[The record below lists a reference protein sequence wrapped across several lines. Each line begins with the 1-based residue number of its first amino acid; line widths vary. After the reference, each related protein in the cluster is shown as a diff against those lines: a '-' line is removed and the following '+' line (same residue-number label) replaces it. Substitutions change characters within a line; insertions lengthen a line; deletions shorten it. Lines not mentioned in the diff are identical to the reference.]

1 MLCSRRMSSP
11 SLGDTAAGSE
21 DGVKESTEETRPV
34 LVLLAPTRAKSDR
47 SASAH
52 SMGLKDKLANVD
64 VRGLTSVFKR
74 DDDGENDGL
83 RGGKGGGGAH
93 SGLGYTKDGGL
104 SRGPWQRFDSGDG
117 SSGNGGVGML
127 LYLTRGSQVGLA
139 VAAGPSVNLRASRR
153 FSSGWTGTGLPCG
166 LQSTDGGVNPY
177 AGLLPPRRTLH

>member
-1 MLCSRRMSSP
+1 M
-11 SLGDTAAGSE
+11 A
-21 DGVKESTEETRPV
+21 
-34 LVLLAPTRAKSDR
+34 
-47 SASAH
+47 
-52 SMGLKDKLANVD
+52 LKDKLASID
-64 VRGLTSVFKR
+64 VSGLTSVFKR

-139 VAAGPSVNLRASRR
+139 VAAGPSVNPARVTPFRKRMDGHGPSLRAA
-153 FSSGWTGTGLPCG
+153 TV
-166 LQSTDGGVNPY
+166 D
-177 AGLLPPRRTLH
+177 